1 MITNDNFVYNELVRE
16 YLNTFINL
24 NKILQNQKDEINSG
38 IIDNVTQYELIE
50 LINNK
55 LSYLYDNLINDM
67 NKVISWW
74 NSYNDNISLLGSG
87 FVKNIV
93 VDGEFE
99 NTNFIQ
105 AKEILNE
112 ELK

>member
-1 MITNDNFVYNELVRE
+1 MITNDNFIYNELVRE
-16 YLNTFINL
+16 YLSTFINL

-55 LSYLYDNLINDM
+55 LSYLYNNLIDDM
-67 NKVISWW
+67 NKVILWW
-74 NSYNDNISLLGSG
+74 NSYNDNINLLSNGLI
-87 FVKNIV
+87 KNVI
-93 VDGEFE
+93 VDGKFE
-99 NTNFIQ
+99 NIKFMQ
-105 AKEILNE
+105 AKKIINE